1 MELWECPLEGVV
13 LSSFWTGKN
22 VLVTGHTGFKGAW
35 LSLMLARQ
43 GANLRGLSLV
53 PERDGLFAAADLTDV
68 IPGGICDL
76 RDRSAMAQILGDFR
90 PDIVFHLAAQ
100 PLVRQSYVDPCETWD
115 TNVTGTLNLLEQL
128 RGVGGPMTVVVITTD
143 KVYAPSKTPV
153 SFRETDALGG
163 HDPYSA
169 SKAAVEILVESHR
182 KSFLEPLGIKVVTAR
197 AGNVIGGGDWA
208 QNRIIPDILRA
219 MSAGDPLHL
228 RYPDA
233 VRPWQHVLDPLAGYM
248 LLAERLASA
257 PENTLP
263 PALNFGPN
271 PETDKSVAE
280 LVETA
285 RLAYGDADL
294 TVTTD
299 QANNGTWPETDRLSL
314 SIELARQ
321 TLGWSPRWGFED
333 SVAHTMQWYHRVQ
346 MGDAP
351 RTVTLDQIAA
361 FEAAA

>member
-1 MELWECPLEGVV
+1 MEGLV
-13 LSSFWTGKN
+13 LSGFWSGKN

-35 LSLMLARQ
+35 LSLMLAGQ
-43 GANLRGLSLV
+43 GANLRGLSLA
-53 PERDGLFAAADLTDV
+53 PEPNGLFLAADLADL
-68 IPGGICDL
+68 IPGGLGDL
-76 RDRSAMAQILGDFR
+76 RDRSAMAQVIGDFH

-100 PLVRQSYVDPCETWD
+100 PLVRQSYADPVETWG
-115 TNVTGTLNLLEQL
+115 TNLTGTLNLLELL
-128 RGVGGPMTVVVITTD
+128 RGIGGPMTVVVITTD
-143 KVYAPSKTPV
+143 KVYAPSHTPIA
-153 SFRETDALGG
+153 FCETDPLGG

-169 SKAAVEILVESHR
+169 SKAAVEILVSSHR
-182 KSFLEPLGIKVVTAR
+182 KSFLEQLGIKVVTAR

-219 MSAGDPLHL
+219 ISGSAPLHL

-248 LLAERLASA
+248 LLAEKLDRAHDA
-257 PENTLP
+257 CLP
-263 PALNFGPN
+263 PAVNFGPD
-271 PETDKSVAE
+271 PETDKSVVE

-299 QANNGTWPETDRLSL
+299 TANSGTWPETDRLSL
-314 SIELARQ
+314 SIELAGQ
-321 TLGWSPRWGFED
+321 TLGWSPRWGFEE
-333 SVAHTMQWYHRVQ
+333 SVARTMEWYHRVQ
-346 MGDAP
+346 MGEAA

-361 FEAAA
+361 FETTI